1 MYVLVHHCPYS
12 KENINLYNYV
22 VCQAKYKLKEA

>member
-12 KENINLYNYV
+12 KENYNYV